1 MTTAHPPRKKR
12 KQSNKDSLGS
22 KCACSCQDSCGNRNK
37 KKAKEKETSLLN
49 ILKFREYE
57 STDIR
62 TIIEKKCL
70 RNMKIVRD
78 NEGKFIFS
86 DAIYNL
92 EFSTD
97 DKIVLSGGANDEVS
111 IYDSCSCSLKKVGYF
126 KTGHEPGVNGI
137 KFLDSRLIL
146 TCSDDKQIA
155 LWDIRNTAERVS
167 TLQGHESWVK
177 SMSFNNET
185 KTLISSA
192 FDDTIRL
199 WNIDK
204 YEKDGSIKSDVILK
218 IPFLVRTEFSKDFTK
233 LVVSTT
239 TGLLL
244 FFDNVDLGNLSRYD
258 PTMKLLE
265 PRQIEKGKRLIKMTR
280 SNDLTIVEK
289 FPEKSK
295 PYCIGSTILSSN
307 SNCVFSRYNTRNTGE
322 WSVLHSFDGKLIIIC
337 FMYSFCTTVF
347 GKNWRYCLGIIRLVR
362 THKCYFFGKF
372 CIRTK

>member
-1 MTTAHPPRKKR
+1 MRTAHPPRKKR
-12 KQSNKDSLGS
+12 KQSNKDNLAS
-22 KCACSCQDSCGNRNK
+22 KCCACSCQDSCGNRNK
-37 KKAKEKETSLLN
+37 KKTKEKEASLLN
-49 ILKFREYE
+49 ILKLREFE
-57 STDIR
+57 NIDIR
-62 TIIEKKCL
+62 SRIEKKCL
-70 RNMKIVRD
+70 RNMNIIRD

-97 DKIVLSGGANDEVS
+97 DKIVLSGGANEEVS
-111 IYDSCSCSLKKVGYF
+111 IYDSCFCSLKKVGSF

-204 YEKDGSIKSDVILK
+204 YQQDGSIKSDVILK

-244 FFDNVDLGNLSRYD
+244 FFDNIDLDNLSRYD
-258 PTMKLLE
+258 DTMKLLE
-265 PRQIEKGKRLIKMTR
+265 PRQIEKGKLQIKMTK

-289 FPEKSK
+289 FPEKSR

-337 FMYSFCTTVF
+337 FTYCFGTALCGKKLKALFGNHSFSTYARISEKLTF
-347 GKNWRYCLGIIRLVR
+347 
-362 THKCYFFGKF
+362 TH
-372 CIRTK
+372 

>member
-12 KQSNKDSLGS
+12 KQSNKDNLAS
-22 KCACSCQDSCGNRNK
+22 KCCACTCQDSSGNRNK
-37 KKAKEKETSLLN
+37 KKVKEKEASLLN

-57 STDIR
+57 NTDIR
-62 TIIEKKCL
+62 SRIEKKCL
-70 RNMKIVRD
+70 RNMKIIRD

-97 DKIVLSGGANDEVS
+97 DKIVLSGGANEEVS
-111 IYDSCSCSLKKVGYF
+111 IYDSCSCSLKKVGSF

-192 FDDTIRL
+192 FDDTIRQ

-204 YEKDGSIKSDVILK
+204 YEQDGSIKSNVILK

-244 FFDNVDLGNLSRYD
+244 FFDNIDLDNLSRYD
-258 PTMKLLE
+258 TAMKRLE
-265 PRQIEKGKRLIKMTR
+265 PHQIEKGKRLIKMTS

-289 FPEKSK
+289 FPEKSI

-322 WSVLHSFDGKLIIIC
+322 WSVLHSFDGKLIIIR
-337 FMYSFCTTVF
+337 FMYYFGTAVF
-347 GKNWRYCLGIIRLVR
+347 GKNAKTLIGDHSFSTYA
-362 THKCYFFGKF
+362 KF
-372 CIRTK
+372 SEKLTFP